1 MATDTAQSAR
11 PLDHSRR
18 RLTLVAMCI
27 GQGMILLDNTI
38 VNVALPAIQHGLGV
52 TPGNLEWTVNAY
64 VLALA
69 SLIIL
74 GGTLGDRYGRKRL
87 YLIGLVVF
95 TIFSAACGLAS
106 RDVALIVCRGLQ
118 GVGAALMAPLTLSI
132 LVDAY
137 PPEERTTAIGIW
149 ASVAGL
155 GFGMGPIV
163 GGLLIGQFG
172 WPAVFWVNVPIGIAG
187 FALALAAV
195 RESRDPG
202 ARALDPVGNV
212 LVSGGLFLSTFALI
226 ETNVH
231 PWLSPY
237 TLSLGALAVV
247 LLAAFLVHEAHT
259 AHPMVPL
266 GLFKDRIFSS
276 ANALYML
283 AYVSLAGM
291 FFFVTLYFQ
300 NVKGWSAVRTGMSWI
315 PLNAPFLAIA
325 PFAGRIGKRYG
336 TAWTVTA
343 GFVIAGIGMLG
354 LGRLDVES
362 SYAAAWPWYLL
373 TGLGYGMLV
382 PAVSAAAMSAV
393 PADHSGAGSGI
404 LNSSRQVGAAV
415 GLAVLGSLSVAA
427 ASRAWRASLGAL
439 PEAAR
444 ARAAALVQQVAGGEG
459 PAVAAAVGPD
469 ALAPALDAFVAG
481 YRMALLIA
489 GLLLLLGAA
498 VAFTG
503 LRARRSG

>member
-1 MATDTAQSAR
+1 M
-11 PLDHSRR
+11 
-18 RLTLVAMCI
+18 
-27 GQGMILLDNTI
+27 
-38 VNVALPAIQHGLGV
+38 
-52 TPGNLEWTVNAY
+52 
-64 VLALA
+64 
-69 SLIIL
+69 
-74 GGTLGDRYGRKRL
+74 
-87 YLIGLVVF
+87 
-95 TIFSAACGLAS
+95 
-106 RDVALIVCRGLQ
+106 
-118 GVGAALMAPLTLSI
+118 
-132 LVDAY
+132 
-137 PPEERTTAIGIW
+137 
-149 ASVAGL
+149 AGL
-155 GFGMGPIV
+155 GFGVGPIV

-212 LVSGGLFLSTFALI
+212 LVSGGLFLLTFALI

-231 PWLSPY
+231 PWLSRY

-247 LLAAFLVHEAHT
+247 ILAAFLVHEAHT

-266 GLFKDRIFSS
+266 GLFKDRVFSS

-283 AYVSLAGM
+283 AYASLAGM

-325 PFAGRIGKRYG
+325 PFAGRIVKRYG
-336 TAWTVTA
+336 MAWTVGA
-343 GFVIAGIGMLG
+343 GFVIAGVGTLG

-362 SYAAAWPWYLL
+362 SYAAAWPCYLL
-373 TGLGYGMLV
+373 CGLGYGMLV
-382 PAVSAAAMSAV
+382 PAVSSAAMSAV

-427 ASRAWRASLGAL
+427 ASRAWRASLDAL
-439 PEAAR
+439 PEPRAPGPRRSSSRSRAAR
-444 ARAAALVQQVAGGEG
+444 DRPSRPPSGPARSPRHSTPSSPATAWRSSRRPPPPPRGRHRLHRPARPAVRLRRAASCAKLCAIPTPTSSPFHPPVKE
-459 PAVAAAVGPD
+459 
-469 ALAPALDAFVAG
+469 
-481 YRMALLIA
+481 
-489 GLLLLLGAA
+489 
-498 VAFTG
+498 
-503 LRARRSG
+503 